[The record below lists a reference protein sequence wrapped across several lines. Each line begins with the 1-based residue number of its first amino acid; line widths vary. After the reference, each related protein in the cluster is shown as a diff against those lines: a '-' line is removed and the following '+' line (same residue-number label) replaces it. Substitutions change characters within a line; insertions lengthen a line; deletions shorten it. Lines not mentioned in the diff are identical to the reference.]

1 MKAIKCRLGLF
12 VTFAAVVVAVP
23 AAAQNLD
30 LGAGQADQ
38 IWRGSQPGAN
48 AGLWLDHGP
57 VGSGDTRRDLIIG
70 ASGNASMAGTV
81 YVLFGGPVRS
91 GEFVLSAANV
101 IIDGATPGDRFGQ
114 ATAAGNIRTT
124 EAGSSSRD
132 LVVGAPGAFGN
143 RGAVYLFLGGFGNSH
158 LSTANAVFRVIGD
171 TNDELGATLA
181 TGDLNND
188 GYREIIMGAPG
199 TGRVYVING
208 SPTLSGTRD
217 LMNQAADF
225 GYSGAGIGGVL
236 AAGDMTAD
244 GIYDLAIGSPT
255 GNAVYLIRGG
265 SGPRASGSVATLANA
280 IFTGGDVGD
289 RAGASL
295 RVADLDGDRRT
306 DLFIGAPDADGPNN
320 TRANAGEIYVLWGSA
335 GLTSRSLATADVTIY
350 GISPFLQTGAELTA
364 GDVNRDTPNDIVMLA
379 SGGSNDAG
387 ELHVYY
393 GRERSQI
400 GTSLGD
406 GRRAVDLAQ
415 SGQIDRRIFGSAALG
430 RLKSMI
436 VFEVTGEGARDI
448 IAGIPTNQN
457 STGAVFFT
465 ISPKM
470 SLNQN
475 TLSFTV
481 PEGGVRSSGIAVN
494 NVSSIAITWA
504 ATSNVPW
511 AAANADTGSAVAN
524 APGAFNAVVNAG
536 TLPVGTHTGRVSV
549 RSTSRDLEMV
559 LPVDI
564 TLTITQARYMTMT
577 APAGGATVSLPF
589 VVRGWAIDTA
599 VPTGTG
605 VDAVD
610 IYAIPTGGSAFLL
623 GRATYGQSR
632 PDVGSTHGAR
642 FTNSG
647 FEYQVRTLG
656 SGSFRIEAR
665 AISTGGTGA
674 WTKSTGGVTINVEG
688 GKNADDFSGD
698 GRMDLLW
705 QHADGRIAGWQMN
718 GTTLTDGLNVTP
730 STVDPAWQLVATA
743 DLNGDGKPD
752 FLWQHRDGW
761 LAAWL
766 MNGAAILDGAMLNP
780 NRVDDPAWKI
790 AGTADLNGDGKED
803 IIWQHSTQ
811 GLLAAWLM
819 NGTNILDGQLMNP
832 NRLDDPA
839 WKIAGTGDLN
849 GDGKADLIFQH
860 QTNGMLAV
868 WYMNGANMTDG
879 RLLSPTSEP
888 DTGWRIGA
896 IGDLN
901 GDGRV
906 DFVWQHRDGR
916 VRAWLMNNAV
926 LTQSVALTPGQVDP
940 AWRLAGPR

>member
-1 MKAIKCRLGLF
+1 MS
-12 VTFAAVVVAVP
+12 VAVS
-23 AAAQNLD
+23 AEAQNLD
-30 LGAGQADQ
+30 LGAGGADQ
-38 IWRGSQPGAN
+38 IWHGVQPGAN
-48 AGLWLDHGP
+48 AGLWLDQGP
-57 VGSGDTRRDLIIG
+57 VGAGDTRRDLIVG
-70 ASGNASMAGTV
+70 APGNSSTTGTV
-81 YVLFGGPVRS
+81 YILFGGPVRS
-91 GEFVLSAANV
+91 GEFVLTAANV
-101 IIDGATPGDRFGQ
+101 IIDGASPGDRFGQ
-114 ATAAGNIRTT
+114 ATAAGNVRAT
-124 EAGSSSRD
+124 EASSTPRD

-143 RGAVYLFLGGFGNSH
+143 RGAVYLFVGGFTNGH
-158 LSTANAVFRVIGD
+158 LSTANSIFRVIGD
-171 TNDELGATLA
+171 KNDELGATLA
-181 TGDLNND
+181 TADLNND

-199 TGRVYVING
+199 TGRVYVIYG

-217 LMNQAADF
+217 LMNQSADF
-225 GYSGAGIGGVL
+225 GYSGTGIGSVL
-236 AAGDMTAD
+236 AAGDVTND
-244 GIYDLAIGSPT
+244 GIYDLTIGNPT
-255 GNAVYLIRGG
+255 GNAVYLIRGA
-265 SGPRASGSVATLANA
+265 SGARPSGSVTALADA
-280 IFTGGDVGD
+280 IFTGADPGD

-295 RVADLDGDRRT
+295 RVADLDGDRRN
-306 DLFIGAPDADGPNN
+306 DLFIGAPDADGPGN

-335 GLTSRSLATADVTIY
+335 SLSSRSLAVADVTIF

-364 GDVNRDTPNDIVMLA
+364 GDVNRDTPNDLVMLA

-393 GRERSQI
+393 GRERAQM
-400 GTSLGD
+400 GTLLGD
-406 GRRAVDLAQ
+406 GRRVVDLAQ
-415 SGQIDRRIFGSAALG
+415 TGQIDRRIFGSATLG
-430 RLKSMI
+430 RLRSMI

-448 IAGIPTNQN
+448 LTGIPTNQS

-470 SLNQN
+470 ALNQN
-475 TLSFTV
+475 AISLTV
-481 PEGGVRSSGIAVN
+481 PEGAARSTGIAVN

-504 ATSNVPW
+504 AAPTVPW
-511 AAANADTGSAVAN
+511 AAANPDSGSSVAG
-524 APGAFNAVVNAG
+524 APGAFNAVINAG
-536 TLPVGTHTGRVSV
+536 TLPVGTHSGRISV

-559 LPVDI
+559 LPIDI
-564 TLTITQARYMTMT
+564 SLTITQARYMMMT
-577 APAGGATVSLPF
+577 APAGGSTVTLPF
-589 VVRGWAIDTA
+589 TVRGWAIDTA

-610 IYAIPTGGSAFLL
+610 IYAIPSGGSAFLL
-623 GRATYGQSR
+623 GRAVYGQSR
-632 PDVGSTHGAR
+632 PEVGSTHGAR

-647 FEYQVRTLG
+647 FEYQVAALG

-665 AISTGGTGA
+665 ASSAGGSGA
-674 WTKSTGGVTINVEG
+674 WTKTSGGVIVNVQGGINS
-688 GKNADDFSGD
+688 DDFSGD

-705 QHADGRIAGWQMN
+705 QHNDGRIAGWRMN
-718 GTTLTDGLNVTP
+718 GTTMVDGLNITP
-730 STVDPAWQLVATA
+730 SSTDPAWQLVATA
-743 DLNGDGKPD
+743 DLNGDKKPD
-752 FLWQHRDGW
+752 LLWQHRDGW

-766 MNGAAILDGAMLNP
+766 MNGSTILDGAMLNP

-832 NRLDDPA
+832 NHLDDPA

-849 GDGKADLIFQH
+849 GDKKADLIFQH

-868 WYMNGANMTDG
+868 WYMNGANMADG
-879 RLLSPTSEP
+879 RLLNPTSEP

-916 VRAWLMNNAV
+916 VRAWLMNNADLV
-926 LTQSVALTPGQVDP
+926 QSVPLTPAQVDP